1 MATPAEHYATAEMY
15 AEAVAGDYELD
26 DAAIR
31 VYLDL
36 AQIHATLSLAPATVA
51 DEAAES
57 DAEPKAL
64 ASLDAKNGPAAVN
77 DRANERDTSRSTE

>member
-15 AEAVAGDYELD
+15 AEGVAGDYDLD
-26 DAAIR
+26 DATIR

-36 AQIHATLSLAPATVA
+36 AQIHATLALAPATVA

-57 DAEPKAL
+57 GAEPKAL
-64 ASLDAKNGPAAVN
+64 AS
-77 DRANERDTSRSTE
+77 